1 MTFFKTRLESE
12 KIFSNFGETVVLSTV
27 FVSLLYF
34 FSDQSV
40 TKLDSF
46 QDLALLFLALITL
59 FNGTFSGVLSL
70 SILAF
75 GLYFYTFS
83 YDVKTILEYLV
94 FILLF
99 GEFHF
104 HFGRKN
110 RQDKEEKVYLK
121 EKFRE
126 LSNAFFALKISH
138 DQLEKGYLLKPVT
151 LRSLIIDLSKYVDE
165 KESFEKLFETFVEAF
180 SLKAALFCE
189 FDEDLKVV
197 QEIPLGDSTVGYDK
211 EHHMVVQATL
221 TKEPVFLAQSSI
233 EMMEKE
239 PVLAVLPLLDS
250 DEDILGIYIIQKMD
264 FLEFNKDNILKI
276 QILLEYLIQERAYNR
291 VKTTKVEHLAFS
303 NLDARFV
310 FEINRLKSMYKH
322 FDINS
327 SFLIVRTKEPT
338 LSLVMDNFR
347 QKKMRLLDMV
357 DKIEKGDEFFYL
369 FLLPLER
376 VSGAVS
382 FKSRVENELKNFSK
396 DEYEIVVSDIKDI
409 EKIENWM
416 SDDKA

>member
-12 KIFSNFGETVVLSTV
+12 KIFSNLGETVVLSTV
-27 FVSLLYF
+27 FITILYF

-40 TKLDSF
+40 TTLDSF

-70 SILAF
+70 CILAF
-75 GLYFYTFS
+75 GIYFYTFS

-110 RQDKEEKVYLK
+110 RQDKQEKEYLK

-151 LRSLIIDLSKYVDE
+151 LRSLIIDLSAYSDDKD
-165 KESFEKLFETFVEAF
+165 SFEKLFETFDEAF
-180 SLKAALFCE
+180 SLKAALFCS

-197 QEIPLGDSTVGYDK
+197 QEIALGDSSVGYDS
-211 EHHMVVQATL
+211 EHHMVAQAL
-221 TKEPVFLAQSSI
+221 LIKKPVFLAQSSI
-233 EMMEKE
+233 EMMGKE

-250 DEDILGIYIIQKMD
+250 DENILGIYIIQKMD
-264 FLEFNKDNILKI
+264 FLEFNMDNILKI
-276 QILLEYLIQERAYNR
+276 QILLEYLIQEQHYNK
-291 VKTTKVEHLAFS
+291 VKTKKLEHLAFS

-310 FEINRLKSMYKH
+310 FEINRLESMHKH

-357 DKIEKGDEFFYL
+357 EKVEKDDEYFYL

-382 FKSRVENELKNFSK
+382 FKQRVENELKSFAK
-396 DEYEIVVSDIKDI
+396 EEFEILVSDIKDI
-409 EKIENWM
+409 KNIEKWM
-416 SDDKA
+416 SDEV